1 MKKETIIQAYNRPEI
16 EVINLKMESIICNSP
31 GNGENEGT
39 GDEELQP

>member
-1 MKKETIIQAYNRPEI
+1 MKKETTNMAYNRPEI

-31 GNGENEGT
+31 ENGENEGT